1 MANDDFWDDLIKAG
15 LVIGSIFLG
24 AKFLEG
30 LTKKCWRCGNPMASN
45 QRKCLRCGQD
55 GQ

>member
-24 AKFLEG
+24 VKFLEG
-30 LTKKCWRCGNPMASN
+30 LSKKCRKCGNPMALN
-45 QRKCLRCGQD
+45 QTKCNICGED